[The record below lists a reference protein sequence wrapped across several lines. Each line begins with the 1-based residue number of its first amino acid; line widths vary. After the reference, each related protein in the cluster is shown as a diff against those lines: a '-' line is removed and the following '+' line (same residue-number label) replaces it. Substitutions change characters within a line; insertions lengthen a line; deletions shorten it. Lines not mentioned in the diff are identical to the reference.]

1 MSEPAGPTTRA
12 FLAVPADPGW
22 SAAAAELS
30 ASLRAGSP
38 PASWTRPEAWHL
50 TVKFLGDTPGEA
62 LEGFRRAIEAAAGG
76 LSGGG
81 LRSSGPVVFPPSGP
95 PRVLGLGFAPSPG
108 LDALRALAEAA
119 EDAARR
125 LGLPREDRPYHPHVT
140 LARLKTRWPREAVET
155 FREAARRSAPTFPE
169 WPVRS
174 CVLYASR
181 LDRRGAVHTPL
192 GIWTLG
198 TAARFPASAGSG
210 ASA

>member
-1 MSEPAGPTTRA
+1 MSEPAEPTTRA
-12 FLAVPADPGW
+12 FLAVPADPDW
-22 SAAAAELS
+22 SAAAAGLS
-30 ASLRAGSP
+30 ASLRAGAP

-50 TVKFLGDTPGEA
+50 TVKFLGDASQEA
-62 LEGFRRAIEAAAGG
+62 LEGFGRAIETAAGG
-76 LSGGG
+76 LSGGD
-81 LRSSGPVVFPPSGP
+81 LKSSGPVVFPPSGP

-108 LDALRALAEAA
+108 LDALRAVAEAA
-119 EDAARR
+119 EGAARR

-155 FREAARRSAPTFPE
+155 FREAARRAAPTFPE

-181 LDRRGAVHTPL
+181 LDSRGAVHTPL
-192 GIWTLG
+192 RIWTLG
-198 TAARFPASAGSG
+198 GEAASEAAAEKG